1 VVARVLDVL
10 ELCRHAE
17 GLNPERTL
25 DELYRLVVALAEAV
39 LHRDAEA
46 ALQGPVMPPAPRPHL
61 LEEASFRY
69 IPLGKNVLVR
79 RRGTAGF
86 GPPQFATDQRPFE
99 AEVVAVGVDVPVGTG
114 GIAQAVNP
122 GDDVI
127 VPDHMGI
134 SIGYEDGPAPRSE
147 LLIVYFD
154 NLLVVVQPR
163 ELRIHECRRCIEC
176 PDEAHHW
183 IENSE
188 FEDAGDPEFE
198 CKHCEAVCDSAD
210 DADGFAVPDGIAR
223 PRSQPRPE

>member
-1 VVARVLDVL
+1 MSTPKSLAQKL
-10 ELCRHAE
+10 AT
-17 GLNPERTL
+17 RTKRANS
-25 DELYRLVVALAEAV
+25 DP
-39 LHRDAEA
+39 
-46 ALQGPVMPPAPRPHL
+46 Q
-61 LEEASFRY
+61 EASFRY

-134 SIGYEDGPAPRSE
+134 SIGYEDGPSPRSE
-147 LLIVYFD
+147 LLLVYFD
-154 NLLVVVQPR
+154 NLLAVVQPP
-163 ELRIHECRRCIEC
+163 ELRMLSA
-176 PDEAHHW
+176 P
-183 IENSE
+183 NTE

-223 PRSQPRPE
+223 PRSQPRTE